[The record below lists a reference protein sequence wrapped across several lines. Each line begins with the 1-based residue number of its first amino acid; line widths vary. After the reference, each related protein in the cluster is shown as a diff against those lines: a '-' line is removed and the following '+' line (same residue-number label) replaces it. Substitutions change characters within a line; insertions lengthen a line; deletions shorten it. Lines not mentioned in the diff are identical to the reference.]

1 MDTQQIGLILSA
13 DVVSCDQK
21 KLCSL
26 WAGYGYINAL
36 TITFRDESK
45 PIVKLIFKVV
55 QAPHDSGEAHE
66 RKVSSYVV
74 EAAFYEA
81 CVPRLVKIG
90 VDIATPLHVTKDIA
104 GNISLLMTDLR
115 EQFPINTDSMLCRGR
130 TKAALDWLAKF
141 HAAFWQQPAAEEYG
155 LWKEGC
161 YWRLD
166 TRMSEFA

>member
-81 CVPRLVKIG
+81 CVQRLVKVG
-90 VDIATPLHVTKDIA
+90 VSIATPLYVTKDIE
-104 GNISLLMTDLR
+104 GKISLLMTDLR
-115 EQFPINTDSMLCRGR
+115 EQFPINDDSMLCRGR